1 MSTIL
6 ERKKQGSILEQ
17 KLKIQYH
24 CALYFAKLL
33 VFCVPLWYVR
43 KKRTFYPFV
52 DYRWELVS
60 HQIPQTLQK
69 CPLLSKHRRLRK
81 PRAKRKKIEQ
91 WYFVTKISLTR
102 FFFGDQE
109 KPVGSIK
116 SLNSNFTLAVRSRKG
131 QGQDSL
137 FVSSQ

>member
-1 MSTIL
+1 MFNFGTETKDSVSLCT
-6 ERKKQGSILEQ
+6 
-17 KLKIQYH
+17 
-24 CALYFAKLL
+24 

-69 CPLLSKHRRLRK
+69 CPLLSKHPRLRK

-91 WYFVTKISLTR
+91 WYFVTKLSLIYCEKKKC
-102 FFFGDQE
+102 FSDQE
-109 KPVGSIK
+109 KALGSLKQSIRPV
-116 SLNSNFTLAVRSRKG
+116 KG
-131 QGQDSL
+131 QNN
-137 FVSSQ
+137 F

>member
-1 MSTIL
+1 M
-6 ERKKQGSILEQ
+6 EQ

-24 CALYFAKLL
+24 CAVCT

-69 CPLLSKHRRLRK
+69 CPLLSKHPRLRK
-81 PRAKRKKIEQ
+81 PRAEKRKKIEK
-91 WYFVTKISLTR
+91 WYFVTQIVLSYCEKKNVVMVGKI
-102 FFFGDQE
+102 FC
-109 KPVGSIK
+109 
-116 SLNSNFTLAVRSRKG
+116 NFESEGNLLEQCIRIDTWEQLK
-131 QGQDSL
+131 
-137 FVSSQ
+137 